1 MKTPK
6 KPKMF
11 IRYKN
16 LSGASKVVRYEITKD
31 VVTVQFANTSVYN
44 YSNQSAGPDN
54 IAKMKTLAMAGKGL
68 GTFIEASLKDSFM
81 RKIR

>member
-1 MKTPK
+1 MNTPK

-16 LSGASKVVRYEITKD
+16 LSGASTVVRYEITKD
-31 VVTVQFANTSVYN
+31 VVTVQFKNNSVYN
-44 YSNQSAGPDN
+44 YSNQSAGMDK
-54 IAKMKTLAMAGKGL
+54 IAKMKELAVAGKGL
-68 GTFIEASLKDSFM
+68 GTYITANLKDSFM

>member
-6 KPKMF
+6 RPKLF

-16 LSGASKVVRYEITKD
+16 LSGDSKVVRYESTKD
-31 VVTVQFANTSVYN
+31 VMTVQFADNSVYN
-44 YSNQSAGPDN
+44 YSNQSAGPAN
-54 IAKMKTLAMAGKGL
+54 IVKMKTLAAAGKGL
-68 GTFIEASLKDSFM
+68 GTFIESSLKDRFM

>member
-6 KPKMF
+6 RPKMF

-16 LSGASKVVRYEITKD
+16 LSGDSNVVRYEVTKD
-31 VVTVQFANTSVYN
+31 VVTVQFADNSVYN
-44 YSNQSAGPDN
+44 YSNQSAGQDN
-54 IAKMKTLAMAGKGL
+54 IAKMKTLAAAGKGL
-68 GTFIEASLKDSFM
+68 GTFIAAGLKDRFM